1 MLLQYFHGVGTPAY
15 ALYARRRGVV
25 TGQRGAEV
33 PPIGVEPVAVADVD
47 PLVPIADV
55 QGDAAAAD
63 FETARETE
71 LKANQKNEAP
81 LKNHIAMGI
90 EFLENR
96 TSLPSVA
103 AQQLLWRMVVAP
115 LQSTLRKGLWINS
128 RGLERRERSKA
139 ARAAKAG
146 GVDYKRDF
154 RILTCARGSLEG
166 RLMRRLE
173 AST

>member
-1 MLLQYFHGVGTPAY
+1 MT
-15 ALYARRRGVV
+15 
-25 TGQRGAEV
+25 
-33 PPIGVEPVAVADVD
+33 
-47 PLVPIADV
+47 
-55 QGDAAAAD
+55 
-63 FETARETE
+63 
-71 LKANQKNEAP
+71 ANQKNEAS

-96 TSLPSVA
+96 TGLPSVA

-128 RGLERRERSKA
+128 VRWERRERSKA

-146 GVDYKRDF
+146 GVGMLRDF

-166 RLMRRLE
+166 RLMMRLE

>member
-1 MLLQYFHGVGTPAY
+1 M
-15 ALYARRRGVV
+15 V

-33 PPIGVEPVAVADVD
+33 PPIGVGPVAVAVADGD

-71 LKANQKNEAP
+71 VAANQKNEAS

-96 TSLPSVA
+96 TGLPSVA

-115 LQSTLRKGLWINS
+115 LQSTLRRGLWINS
-128 RGLERRERSKA
+128 VWWE
-139 ARAAKAG
+139 
-146 GVDYKRDF
+146 
-154 RILTCARGSLEG
+154 
-166 RLMRRLE
+166 
-173 AST
+173 